1 MLLIVAGS
9 DLTWLTRCARTLA
22 RSTQCTLCVSVPAMD
37 AAVGLDVPGSGIQ
50 ARLSIFPQVLGGET
64 VSSASL
70 SCLLL

>member
-37 AAVGLDVPGSGIQ
+37 AAVDWMCPGLASRQGSQ
-50 ARLSIFPQVLGGET
+50 SFHK
-64 VSSASL
+64 
-70 SCLLL
+70 C